1 LLVGVDDIVIGG
13 GVIVIG
19 CALTPGCRQAVND
32 AAYSAASWLSN
43 LVFSKPPENAY
54 DPNGP
59 KAPGKPGKEEGF
71 CEPKGGDDWV
81 RNPNGRGKGWRA
93 ADGGVWVPTG
103 PDSGSTGD
111 AHGGPHWDVQYPGGR
126 YDNVYPGGRRR

>member
-1 LLVGVDDIVIGG
+1 
-13 GVIVIG
+13 VIVIG